1 MKAVLPGPADLVR
14 LLRFV
19 VLRQEVPLAG
29 ALVLTDRCQLACRH
43 CRVANITGRDLPL
56 AEVEAALRRQRRLGI
71 RALALEGGE
80 PFLWRDGPA
89 RLDDVVRLA
98 RRLGFWR
105 IHVYT
110 NGLLPI
116 HSSADKVWV
125 SIDGLR
131 ATYAR
136 LRGDHFDRVVENIRA
151 AHARRVGIVFTVN
164 RRNRGD
170 LRPVLELARRLPVD
184 GVMVFLHTPYYGRDE
199 LAFSPGERAA
209 VIDELIALRRSGLP
223 LLNSPAALALL
234 RSGDW
239 PRPNRIW
246 WVSDAAGDHPCCR
259 GASPEV
265 CGECGYAGCVELIA
279 AQRLRPSAVRAL
291 L

>member
-1 MKAVLPGPADLVR
+1 MSIGLPGLADLTR
-14 LLRFV
+14 LVRFV
-19 VLRQEVPLAG
+19 ALRQEVPLAG
-29 ALVLTDRCQLACRH
+29 ALALTDRCQLACRH
-43 CRVANITGRDLPL
+43 CRIANLTGRDMPL
-56 AEVEAALRRQRRLGI
+56 AEVEAALRRQRQLGI

-89 RLDDVVRLA
+89 GLEDVVRLA
-98 RRLGFWR
+98 GRLGFWR
-105 IHVYT
+105 VHVYT

-131 ATYAR
+131 ATYAA
-136 LRGDHFDRVVENIRA
+136 LRGDHFDRVVANVRA
-151 AHARRVGIVFTVN
+151 ARVRRLGIVFTVN
-164 RRNRGD
+164 RRNRDD

-199 LAFSPGERAA
+199 LAFSSDERAV
-209 VIDELIALRRSGLP
+209 VIDELISLRRAGLP
-223 LLNSPAALALL
+223 LLNTPAALAIL

-259 GASPEV
+259 AAAPDV
-265 CGECGYAGCVELIA
+265 CRECGYAGCVELIA

>member
-1 MKAVLPGPADLVR
+1 MSVILPGPADIAR
-14 LLRFV
+14 LFRFV
-19 VLRQEVPLAG
+19 VLRQEVPLAA
-29 ALVLTDRCQLACRH
+29 ALVLTDRCQLSCRH
-43 CRVANITGRDLPL
+43 CRVANITGRDLTLPQ
-56 AEVEAALRRQRRLGI
+56 VETALRRQRRLGI

-80 PFLWRDGPA
+80 PFLWRDGA
-89 RLDDVVRLA
+89 AHLDDVVRLA

-131 ATYAR
+131 STHAE
-136 LRGDHFDRVVENIRA
+136 LRGDHFDRVVANIRA
-151 AHARRVGIVFTVN
+151 ARARRLGLVFTVN

-170 LRPVLELARRLPVD
+170 LRPVLELARTLPVD
-184 GVMVFLHTPYYGRDE
+184 GVMAFLHTPYYGRDE
-199 LAFSPGERAA
+199 LAFSTDERAA
-209 VIDELIALRRSGLP
+209 VIDELIALRRTGLP
-223 LLNSPAALALL
+223 LLNSPAALAIL

-239 PRPNRIW
+239 PRPSRIW

-265 CGECGYAGCVELIA
+265 CSECGYAGCVELIA